1 MFNQPDS
8 TRWIMEE
15 EMKALKAFILKNPAV
30 SSVALFALF
39 FVLSKI
45 EVDAWLVNFM
55 DYQKACYLSG
65 VLIKGGLSVLM
76 IGVIAWLGLTRESG
90 FTPIS
95 QWKSLWLI
103 WPLVIYSALNG
114 SEVLDGTYN
123 VNWADGELMLLYT
136 LVYVSVGLI
145 EEILIRGL
153 VLPLMLRQW
162 GGTKGGVYKAVL
174 ASSAIFGLAHLANL
188 VMGRRDLL
196 STSAQITYAFFF
208 GVFFAALVLRNKS
221 IWPAIFCHFLFDW
234 AGNFKAV
241 TVGHVYTRVKP
252 AISMEDALFTVAM
265 FLPLLLIGL
274 LYLRKV
280 EPVSGG
286 DELKPLPAGLGEMA

>member
-1 MFNQPDS
+1 M
-8 TRWIMEE
+8 
-15 EMKALKAFILKNPAV
+15 KAFILKNPAV
-30 SSVALFALF
+30 SSVGLFALF
-39 FVLSKI
+39 FVLSEI
-45 EVDAWLVNFM
+45 EVDKWLVNFM

-65 VLIKGGLSVLM
+65 TLIQGGISVILVL
-76 IGVIAWLGLTRESG
+76 VIAWLGLTREGG
-90 FTPIS
+90 FTPFS

-103 WPLVIYSALNG
+103 FSMVIYSALNG
-114 SEVLDGTYN
+114 SDVLDGTLN
-123 VNWADGELMLLYT
+123 VNWGDGGLMLLYT

-153 VLPLMLRQW
+153 MLPLMLRQW
-162 GGTKGGVYKAVL
+162 GAAKGGVYKAVL
-174 ASSAIFGLAHLANL
+174 VSSAIFGLAHLANL
-188 VMGRRDLL
+188 VLGRRDLV

-208 GVFFAALVLRNKS
+208 GVFFAALVLRNRS

-252 AISMEDALFTVAM
+252 AISMEDALFTVAI

-274 LYLRKV
+274 FYLRKV
-280 EPVSGG
+280 EPSVNGG
-286 DELKPLPAGLGEMA
+286 EETIPLPAGLGEMA

>member
-1 MFNQPDS
+1 
-8 TRWIMEE
+8 
-15 EMKALKAFILKNPAV
+15 MKAIKAFVLKNPAV
-30 SSVALFALF
+30 SSVGLFALF

-45 EVDAWLVNFM
+45 EIETWLINFM
-55 DYQKACYLSG
+55 DYQKACYLSAT
-65 VLIKGGLSVLM
+65 LIKGGLSVAMVL
-76 IGVIAWLGLTRESG
+76 VIAWLGLTREGG

-114 SEVLDGTYN
+114 SDVLDGTLN
-123 VNWADGELMLLYT
+123 VNWGGGGLMLLYT
-136 LVYVSVGLI
+136 LMYVSVGLI

-162 GGTKGGVYKAVL
+162 GATKGGVYKAVL
-174 ASSAIFGLAHLANL
+174 LSSAIFGLAHMANL
-188 VMGRRDLL
+188 VLGRRDLV
-196 STSAQITYAFFF
+196 STSAQISYAFFF

-221 IWPAIFCHFLFDW
+221 IWPAVFCHFLFDW

-241 TVGHVYTRVKP
+241 TVGYVYTRVKP

-265 FLPLLLIGL
+265 FLPLLLFGL
-274 LYLRKV
+274 FYLRKV
-280 EPVSGG
+280 EPVVIGG
-286 DELKPLPAGLGEMA
+286 DEKKSLPNAAGEMV

>member
-1 MFNQPDS
+1 
-8 TRWIMEE
+8 
-15 EMKALKAFILKNPAV
+15 MKALKAYILKNPAV
-30 SSVALFALF
+30 SSVGLFALF
-39 FVLSKI
+39 FLLSKI
-45 EVDAWLVNFM
+45 EVDRGLINFM

-65 VLIKGGLSVLM
+65 LLIKGGVSVILVL
-76 IGVIAWLGLTRESG
+76 VIAWLGLIREGG
-90 FTPIS
+90 FTPFT

-114 SEVLDGTYN
+114 SDVLDGMLN
-123 VNWADGELMLLYT
+123 VNRGDGGLMVLYT
-136 LVYVSVGLI
+136 MMFVSVGLI

-162 GGTKGGVYKAVL
+162 GATKGGVYKAVL
-174 ASSAIFGLAHLANL
+174 VSSAIFGLAHLANL
-188 VMGRRDLL
+188 VLGRRDLL

-241 TVGHVYTRVKP
+241 TVGHVYTRMKP

-274 LYLRKV
+274 FYLRKV
-280 EPVSGG
+280 ELASGG
-286 DELKPLPAGLGEMA
+286 NVTKPMPDGLGKMA